1 MLLECP
7 RYVMTPPKSGRTTQ
21 YKIEKMTDLNDD
33 NILDENGRTIN
44 TRVYQFTR
52 ADGSKVL
59 IQDHSTGHKFG
70 RADGIGDQKAHFNLR
85 PIEKPRNG
93 NVPGAKEHYN
103 FQE

>member
-1 MLLECP
+1 
-7 RYVMTPPKSGRTTQ
+7 MTPPKSGRTTQ

-59 IQDHSTGHKFG
+59 IQDHSAGHKFG
-70 RADGIGDQKAHFNLR
+70 RPDGIGDQKTHFNLR

-93 NVPGAKEHYN
+93 KITGTKEHYPFRSN
-103 FQE
+103 R

>member
-1 MLLECP
+1 MSSLC
-7 RYVMTPPKSGRTTQ
+7 YDTPEVRKDDTIQNR
-21 YKIEKMTDLNDD
+21 KMTDLNDD

-93 NVPGAKEHYN
+93 NVPGAKEH
-103 FQE
+103 